1 MSYITR
7 VMTEPAPQS
16 EPLDQ
21 RQVQN
26 SAGGYSYPVS
36 DLTRLDRF
44 LILGSEGG
52 NYYAKERRLTL
63 ENAEAVKRCAQQHG
77 PATVER
83 IAEIA
88 LSGRAPRFQPPLFA
102 LAVCASYGDE
112 QTRKLAFEQLPRI
125 ARTGS
130 QLMQFIEFADMMRRW
145 GRGLRNAVRD
155 WYLDRSPEQ
164 VAYQVVKY
172 RQRQGWTHR
181 DLLRKSHALVDHDN
195 PALREIFQ
203 WVTHG
208 DLPEMREATR
218 LIHAFEQAKT
228 ASVSELAALIREN
241 RMSWEM
247 VPAEQMG
254 QREIWEALAEDMPLT
269 AMVRNLA
276 TLTRLGIIAP
286 MNSGKALEAI
296 GRIGQDG
303 APRIHPIAVLQALMT
318 YRSGK
323 GQRGQNNWTPVQPVV
338 DALDAAFERSFSAAP
353 QTNRRLYLAIDV
365 SGSMSC
371 GQVAGVPDLSPRM
384 GACAMAMAIARREP
398 NHVIRAFS
406 SWTERGHGPMMA
418 PLDITAGDSLTDAME
433 KTQKMNFGGTDCA
446 LPMLDALE
454 QRTPVDC
461 FIILTD
467 SETWHGDVHPM
478 EALRRYRQEMDLPA
492 RLVVAGM
499 VSNGFSIAD
508 PEDAGALDIV
518 GFDAAAPRLIA
529 DFTEG
534 GEGTKAP
541 VDKEP
546 VDTGEIE

>member
-1 MSYITR
+1 
-7 VMTEPAPQS
+7 
-16 EPLDQ
+16 
-21 RQVQN
+21 
-26 SAGGYSYPVS
+26 
-36 DLTRLDRF
+36 
-44 LILGSEGG
+44 
-52 NYYAKERRLTL
+52 
-63 ENAEAVKRCAQQHG
+63 
-77 PATVER
+77 
-83 IAEIA
+83 
-88 LSGRAPRFQPPLFA
+88 
-102 LAVCASYGDE
+102 
-112 QTRKLAFEQLPRI
+112 
-125 ARTGS
+125 
-130 QLMQFIEFADMMRRW
+130 
-145 GRGLRNAVRD
+145 
-155 WYLDRSPEQ
+155 
-164 VAYQVVKY
+164 
-172 RQRQGWTHR
+172 
-181 DLLRKSHALVDHDN
+181 
-195 PALREIFQ
+195 
-203 WVTHG
+203 
-208 DLPEMREATR
+208 
-218 LIHAFEQAKT
+218 
-228 ASVSELAALIREN
+228 
-241 RMSWEM
+241 MSWEM

-254 QREIWEALAEDMPLT
+254 QREVWEALAEDMPLT

-365 SGSMSC
+365 SGSMSS

-406 SWTERGHGPMMA
+406 SRTERGHGTMMA
-418 PLDITAGDSLTDAME
+418 PLDITARDSLTDAIA
-433 KTQKMNFGGTDCA
+433 KTHGLGFGGTDCA

-467 SETWHGDVHPM
+467 SETWHGDIHPM
-478 EALRRYRQEMDLPA
+478 EALRRYRQEMNLPA
-492 RLVVAGM
+492 RLVVVGM

-508 PEDAGALDIV
+508 PEDAGALDVV

-541 VDKEP
+541 VDTDP
-546 VDTGEIE
+546 VDTEEIE